1 MLLHRLV
8 MRNFKRYREEEIRFA
23 DGITGIVGNN
33 GAGKSTIVEAVVF
46 ALYGLQGGSGGS
58 YIVSS
63 FAGKKERCEVRLDF
77 SVGGVEYAVT
87 RTYRRTETSTQHD
100 AALFMEGEQIAE
112 GVSDVA
118 LQVRRVLGM
127 GPEDFRHTVFA
138 AQKDLLSLLD
148 RQPGKRKEWFMR
160 VLGIDHLRDE
170 GLAALKERLDLV
182 ERDLDGIGGR
192 LAEVDEE
199 ATAVRLEETGVQVRE
214 AVVAIAETDAAL
226 SRAEEEARVLAE
238 RLRTLEEEERL
249 HLRLSEGRQAA
260 EREVARFKGDEERRS
275 AEIRACSALLAECE
289 TLAATEERDHE
300 ILEAFDAAEERRQ
313 VYERCAERFQN
324 LLSAAGETKQRLEG
338 LDAALARL
346 DVERERFERL
356 RPAVERLGEVRRRLE
371 EERGREAQDRDLQAG
386 IGAAEERV
394 RRIEHSLAALEAGI
408 AALAGKQTELERL
421 TPQIAGYEDLSAVA
435 AHMQE
440 IARLLPEIGAE
451 EQAIARLRE
460 DLDRL
465 QGEGEA
471 PGEIEAAIEG
481 VQAALGT
488 VSEELARA
496 VAESER
502 LNALNEDLAREIEA
516 LRAIGPDSPCPTCHR
531 PLHDHYERL
540 LADLNGKAGETLAEI
555 RALDARARDLT
566 GERDR
571 LAARQKALAAAA
583 RAAGERAREIAVLEE
598 GVRARGERIRALRQ
612 AVDAEEEGLAALGS
626 PGYDTE
632 RHRLVKERCAD
643 LEAMKGRFDRL
654 SGECAALPEKIR
666 EREGLLQE
674 AEAARASIEG
684 ALAMRAALGFQVGSL
699 HALQEEEERLQ
710 AAWKEYLAAETR
722 LAGRAAIEEE
732 RAAAL
737 SRFEEQRR
745 AMQACS
751 TAMEEIGHDEERHSL
766 LRKEAGA
773 ARVRRDR
780 HVEVKIATGHLPAL
794 EEELAAVKGA
804 LHEAEERLQETG
816 AKILALGFDPAV
828 LKAVQEEGR
837 RVGER
842 CAALREDL
850 AGKRRDLAH
859 LEGVR
864 IDLAA
869 RLERAR
875 ALKGQAAAL
884 KTEREHL
891 KLARSLISEYAAYL
905 LGVVRGRLEGVVGE
919 VLGEITDGRYDTVFI
934 DEDFTPL
941 INDMGEDYPAERFS
955 GGEQDDIAIALRIAL
970 SRYLAE
976 VRGVQDATVLIFDE
990 IFGSQDEERRANL
1003 IRALRTQEAHFPQ
1016 IFLISHVGEVQEEFE
1031 TTLRVEAGP
1040 GPESHVEVLE

>member
-8 MRNFKRYREEEIRFA
+8 MRNFKRYREEEIRFS

-46 ALYGLQGGSGGS
+46 ALYGLQGGSGGA

-100 AALFMEGEQIAE
+100 AALFMEGAHLAE

-118 LQVRRVLGM
+118 RQVRRVLGM

-170 GLAALKERLDLV
+170 GIAALKERLDLV
-182 ERDLDGIGGR
+182 ERDLEGIGGR

-214 AVVAIAETDAAL
+214 AQAAIAGTEAAL
-226 SRAEEEARVLAE
+226 SRAEEEARVLVE
-238 RLRTLEEEERL
+238 RLHALEEGERL
-249 HLRLSEGRQAA
+249 HLRLSEGREAA
-260 EREVARFKGDEERRS
+260 EREVARCKGEEERRS
-275 AEIRACSALLAECE
+275 AEIRACAALVAECE
-289 TLAATEERDHE
+289 ALAAAEEED
-300 ILEAFDAAEERRQ
+300 LEALQAFEAAEERRQ
-313 VYERCAERFQN
+313 VYERCAERFQT
-324 LLSAAGETKQRLEG
+324 LLSSAGETKQRLEG

-346 DVERERFERL
+346 DADAERVEAL

-371 EERGREAQDRDLQAG
+371 EERGREAQDRDLQAA
-386 IGAAEERV
+386 IGAAEEGV
-394 RRIEHSLAALEAGI
+394 RGIERSLASLDADI
-408 AALAGKQTELERL
+408 AALAGKQAELDRL
-421 TPQIAGYEDLSAVA
+421 APQIAGYERLSAVA

-440 IARLLPEIGAE
+440 IARLLPEIETE

-460 DLDRL
+460 DLIRL

-471 PGEIEAAIEG
+471 PGEIDAAIEG
-481 VQAALGT
+481 VQAALSA
-488 VSEELARA
+488 VSEDLARA
-496 VAESER
+496 VAEGER
-502 LNALNEDLAREIEA
+502 LTAAHQDLAREIEA

-531 PLHDHYERL
+531 PLHDHYDRL
-540 LADLNGKAGETLAEI
+540 LADLTGKAGETLAGI
-555 RALDARARDLT
+555 SALDARARDLT

-598 GVRARGERIRALRQ
+598 GIRTRDERIRALRQ
-612 AVDAEEEGLAALGS
+612 TVDAEEEGLAALGS
-626 PGYDTE
+626 PGYDPE

-643 LEAMKGRFDRL
+643 LEAKKGRFDRL
-654 SGECAALPEKIR
+654 SGECAALPERIR
-666 EREGLLQE
+666 EREGLVLD
-674 AEAARASIEG
+674 AEAARAGIER
-684 ALAMRAALGFQVGSL
+684 ALAMRAALGFQAGSL

-710 AAWKEYLAAETR
+710 AAWKEYLAAEAR

-737 SRFEEQRR
+737 FRFEEQRR

-751 TAMEEIGHDEERHSL
+751 TEMEESGHDGERHALLKKEAME
-766 LRKEAGA
+766 
-773 ARVRRDR
+773 ARARRDR
-780 HVEVKIATGHLPAL
+780 HVEVKLATGHLPAL
-794 EEELAAVKGA
+794 EEGLAAVKGA
-804 LHEAEERLQETG
+804 LHEAEGRLRETEERIQ
-816 AKILALGFDPAV
+816 ALGFDPAA
-828 LKAVQEEGR
+828 LQAAREEGLR
-837 RVGER
+837 AGER
-842 CAALREDL
+842 CAALREGL

-859 LEGVR
+859 LEGVLA
-864 IDLAA
+864 DLAG
-869 RLERAR
+869 RMERAR
-875 ALKGQAAAL
+875 SLRREAAAL
-884 KTEREHL
+884 EREREHL
-891 KLARSLISEYAAYL
+891 KLARSLVSEYAAYL

-919 VLGEITDGRYDTVFI
+919 VLGEITDGRYETVFI

-976 VRGVQDATVLIFDE
+976 VRGVHDATVLIFDE

-1040 GPESHVEVLE
+1040 GQESHVEVSE